1 MVNKV
6 YKFKATITNI
16 DQDSQFIE
24 ETKYFFN
31 SKQITENLGIPRSS
45 IFMMLHPEKR
55 NIEKFRHIKLE
66 RCKEPAYQM
75 VERII
80 L

>member
-1 MVNKV
+1 MVNQV

-16 DQDSQFIE
+16 DQDSQFVK

-31 SKQITENLGIPRSS
+31 TKQITQNLGIPRSS

-55 NIEKFRHIKLE
+55 NIEKYRHIKLE
-66 RCKEPAYQM
+66 RCSEPAFVKVQ
-75 VERII
+75 RII